1 MIKTVF
7 IEGIAAAMIASLVHG
22 WDKFFAYLVL
32 WVIIALVL
40 FAIYSEVAQTEREIA
55 EEEAQEKYERRY
67 RREIESWKQTA
78 LHPRVHIKVLD
89 GKEFTLRRR

>member
-1 MIKTVF
+1 MLNTILGYAVAF
-7 IEGIAAAMIASLVHG
+7 V
-22 WDKFFAYLVL
+22 V
-32 WVIIALVL
+32 IALVL
-40 FAIYSEVAQTEREIA
+40 IAIYSEVAQTEREIA

-89 GKEFTLRRR
+89 GEEFTLRRR

>member
-7 IEGIAAAMIASLVHG
+7 IEGIAAAMIASLGNG

-55 EEEAQEKYERRY
+55 EEEAHEKYERIY
-67 RREIESWKQTA
+67 RQEIEDWKKTA
-78 LHPRVHIKVLD
+78 LHPITHIKVLD
-89 GKEFTLRRR
+89 GEEFTLRRR

>member
-7 IEGIAAAMIASLVHG
+7 IEGIAAAMIASLVNG

-67 RREIESWKQTA
+67 RQDIEDWKKTA

-89 GKEFTLRRR
+89 GEEFTLRRR